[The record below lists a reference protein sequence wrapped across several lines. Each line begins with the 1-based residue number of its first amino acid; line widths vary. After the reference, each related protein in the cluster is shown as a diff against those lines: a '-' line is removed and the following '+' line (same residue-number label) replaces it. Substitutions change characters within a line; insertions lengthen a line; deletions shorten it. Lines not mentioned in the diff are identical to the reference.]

1 MLWRPG
7 CARWLTGFSRDE
19 LGFGVLPNG
28 QLAIS
33 LAHCQQPT
41 VWGNAQGRHRAWV
54 LRGMSHLEGVQVI
67 HLHHML
73 L

>member
-1 MLWRPG
+1 ML
-7 CARWLTGFSRDE
+7 LTSFNRDQ
-19 LGFGVLPNG
+19 LRFGVLPDR

-33 LAHCQQPT
+33 LAHSQQAT

-54 LRGMSHLEGVQVI
+54 LGGVSHLEGVQVI
-67 HLHHML
+67 YLHHVL